1 VAAGVS
7 ALDDL
12 IAKNDLEGLLG
23 LVEDLGAAGAWSD
36 LDAVRH
42 KARRAAE
49 TGRQLWPAASVAEYR
64 LALDAPGRW
73 AAEVLVDGAGRLAPG
88 PLSEVAAST
97 KTWAELS
104 PHLPAGPVRTY
115 VAHERVLRGED
126 LRDDATIDTALLDTP
141 LVLCAW
147 EPQYE
152 VAEYHANGLV
162 PANHELPISAR
173 REVLIVDAAEPIGD
187 PDGLDALR
195 ECVAPWLRSSNGRA
209 DVVCVEGDARSAVA
223 ALGVRTARFE
233 RLDAHQ
239 VMSLL
244 ASTAASGGAMG
255 RRRGMAFGRF
265 HAWWTVVAL
274 AGEIDRWPLP
284 SDDVLELLDR
294 MTWWHWDAAEPLL
307 GWSFHLAIEDE
318 DEGLAW
324 AISAADSR

>member
-1 VAAGVS
+1 VAPGLT

-12 IAKNDLEGLLG
+12 IAANDLEGLLR
-23 LVEDLGAAGAWSD
+23 LVDDLSAAAAWSD
-36 LDAVRH
+36 LDALRH

-64 LALDAPGRW
+64 MALDAPGRW
-73 AAEVLVDGAGRLAPG
+73 AAEVLVDGTGRLAPG

-97 KTWAELS
+97 KTWAELA
-104 PHLPAGPVRTY
+104 PHVPPGPVRTY

-126 LRDDATIDTALLDTP
+126 LRRDRSIDSELLDTP
-141 LVLCAW
+141 LSLCAW
-147 EPQYE
+147 EPRYPL
-152 VAEYHANGLV
+152 ADYRADGL
-162 PANHELPISAR
+162 
-173 REVLIVDAAEPIGD
+173 AAGDMEPIGD

-195 ECVAPWLRSSNGRA
+195 ECVAPWLRASNGRA
-209 DVVCVEGDARSAVA
+209 DAICVEGDARSAVA

-233 RLDAHQ
+233 LLPSDA

-274 AGEIDRWPLP
+274 AGEIDRWPLAP
-284 SDDVLELLDR
+284 DDVAELLGR
-294 MTWWHWDAAEPLL
+294 MTWWRWDAAEPLL
-307 GWSFHLAIEDE
+307 GWSFHLAVEDE

-324 AISAADSR
+324 AIAASDSR